1 MVTHRYRRWAAV
13 TVAFATAIWLA
24 IAVAPAASAHES
36 GALYVSAHGSSAKS
50 GHSCK
55 SARYSS
61 ISDAVSAAN
70 SWDTVI
76 VCHGTYRE
84 NVLVAKP
91 LHLVGRGA
99 TIDATGLENA
109 IHVVASHVSVE
120 GFRLENANGEG
131 LLVGADTPD
140 DIALLPKSTVV
151 SHVSVSYVAAIHN
164 DQGFNGTEQGN
175 CAYPGDCGG
184 GIHFNVV
191 AWSSIRNSAV
201 LDNADG
207 ILVTDDYGPTSHNSI
222 SNNVVNDNT
231 TECGIVLA
239 SHNGGA
245 VSFDPNT
252 FALTGRNPSVGGIY
266 DNVIR
271 DNVTNRNGTAKA
283 PPEFG
288 GGGSGS
294 GIGIFGAFQG
304 TGAYDNLVKHNYA
317 AGNGMAGFT
326 IHAHLPG
333 GEDVSGNAIV
343 DNTFDTNNVGGDGFD
358 GPPGPTD
365 FQTTGIAVYSAAL
378 AHMTIRDNKIRNNAI
393 GIWLSNSVTAKGLHD
408 NKFRNVTTKIVRG

>member
-1 MVTHRYRRWAAV
+1 MVNRRFRRWTAV
-13 TVAFATAIWLA
+13 TAALATSSWLA
-24 IAVAPAASAHES
+24 IAVAPSASAHES
-36 GALYVSAHGSSAKS
+36 QVLYVSTHGSGGKS
-50 GHSCK
+50 GHSCG

-61 ISDAVSAAN
+61 IKAAVSAAHP
-70 SWDTVI
+70 WATVV

-91 LHLVGRGA
+91 LRLVGRSA
-99 TIDATGLENA
+99 SIDATGLENA
-109 IHVVASHVSVE
+109 IHVVSSHVSVG

-131 LLVGADTPD
+131 LLVGANTPND
-140 DIALLPKSTVV
+140 MALLPKSIVV
-151 SHVSVSYVAAIHN
+151 SDVSVSDVAAVHN
-164 DQGFNGTEQGN
+164 DQGFNGTEEGN
-175 CAYPGDCGG
+175 CAYAGDCGG

-191 AWSSIRNSAV
+191 AWSSIRNSRV

-207 ILVTDDYGPTSHNSI
+207 ILLTDDYGPTSHNSI
-222 SNNVVNDNT
+222 INNIVNDNT

-271 DNVTNRNGTAKA
+271 GNVTNRNGTAKA

-304 TGAYDNLVKHNYA
+304 TGAYDNLVKDNYA
-317 AGNGMAGFT
+317 AGNGLAGFT

-333 GEDVSGNAIV
+333 GEDISGNAV
-343 DNTFDTNNVGGDGFD
+343 VGNTFNTNNVGGDGFD

-378 AHMTIRDNKIRNNAI
+378 AHMTIRDNKIRNNTY
-393 GIWLSNSVTAKGLHD
+393 GIWLSKTVTAKGLHD
-408 NKFRNVTTKIVRG
+408 NKFRNLTTRIVRG